1 MRGYPQKL
9 SERTIRFVLKDKNTP
24 YRDMVKKLGRC
35 TLAEERAHKIVG
47 TIYKISHG
55 HSPDSI
61 CEFIQLGNSA
71 YNLRGKDM
79 LKLPK
84 VNTTKYGIK
93 SWKYYGPKLWNID
106 ILGPRLPTHT
116 WRGRH
121 MHEDSRWRRQ
131 PGKNI
136 RNAIT
141 NYRFL
146 GFFDGLTT
154 SNPLPLDFFENRPLL
169 RRF

>member
-1 MRGYPQKL
+1 MNIYNSLLR
-9 SERTIRFVLKDKNTP
+9 
-24 YRDMVKKLGRC
+24 KKLC
-35 TLAEERAHKIVG
+35 LPPSDPKMH
-47 TIYKISHG
+47 
-55 HSPDSI
+55 
-61 CEFIQLGNSA
+61 CEP
-71 YNLRGKDM
+71 RGKLEM
-79 LKLPK
+79 S
-84 VNTTKYGIK
+84 T
-93 SWKYYGPKLWNID
+93 ID

-136 RNAIT
+136 RNSIT

-146 GFFDGLTT
+146 GFFDGLTA
-154 SNPLPLDFFENRPLL
+154 SDPLPLDFFESRTLL

>member
-1 MRGYPQKL
+1 M
-9 SERTIRFVLKDKNTP
+9 
-24 YRDMVKKLGRC
+24 
-35 TLAEERAHKIVG
+35 
-47 TIYKISHG
+47 
-55 HSPDSI
+55 
-61 CEFIQLGNSA
+61 FIL
-71 YNLRGKDM
+71 YI
-79 LKLPK
+79 PK
-84 VNTTKYGIK
+84 VQRIRTFTTTTQRFHPVLYRVIAVGNKTNG
-93 SWKYYGPKLWNID
+93 LTID

-116 WRGRH
+116 WHGRH

-136 RNAIT
+136 RNSIT

-146 GFFDGLTT
+146 GFFDGLTA